1 MEIKTIYF
9 NPIQQKVRYVSDT
22 TSRSDLSYHYIGKS
36 TRVEFDLLVELL
48 WYKFEDLDIPLN
60 EFKKIFEELKNFCDS
75 IKYQLSL

>member
-22 TSRSDLSYHYIGKS
+22 TSRSDLSYYYIGKS

-48 WYKFEDLDIPLN
+48 WYKYQDLDIPLN

-75 IKYQLSL
+75 VKYQLSL

>member
-22 TSRSDLSYHYIGKS
+22 TSREDLSYHYIGKS

-48 WYKFEDLDIPLN
+48 WYKFQDLDIPLN

-75 IKYQLSL
+75 VKYQLSL

>member
-9 NPIQQKVRYVSDT
+9 NPIQQKVRYISDT
-22 TSRSDLSYHYIGKS
+22 TSREDLSYHYIGKS

-48 WYKFEDLDIPLN
+48 WYKYQDLDIPLN

>member
-48 WYKFEDLDIPLN
+48 WYKYQDLDIPLS

-75 IKYQLSL
+75 VKYQLSL

>member
-22 TSRSDLSYHYIGKS
+22 TSKEDLSYYYIGKS

-75 IKYQLSL
+75 VKYQLSL

>member
-22 TSRSDLSYHYIGKS
+22 TSSEDLSYHYIGKS

-48 WYKFEDLDIPLN
+48 WYKYQDLDIPLN

-75 IKYQLSL
+75 VKYQLSL

>member
-22 TSRSDLSYHYIGKS
+22 TSREDLSFYYIGKS

-48 WYKFEDLDIPLN
+48 WYKYQDLDIPLN

-75 IKYQLSL
+75 VKYQLSL

>member
-9 NPIQQKVRYVSDT
+9 NPIQQKVRYISDT
-22 TSRSDLSYHYIGKS
+22 TSKEYLSYHYIGKS

>member
-22 TSRSDLSYHYIGKS
+22 TSREDLSYHYIGKS

-48 WYKFEDLDIPLN
+48 WYKFQDLDIPLN

>member
-9 NPIQQKVRYVSDT
+9 NPIQQKVRYISNT
-22 TSRSDLSYHYIGKS
+22 TSRENLSFYYIGKS

-48 WYKFEDLDIPLN
+48 WYKYQDLDIPLN

-75 IKYQLSL
+75 VKYQLSL

>member
-9 NPIQQKVRYVSDT
+9 NPIQQKVRYISDT
-22 TSRSDLSYHYIGKS
+22 TSREDLSYHYIGKS

-48 WYKFEDLDIPLN
+48 WHKYQDLDIPLN

-75 IKYQLSL
+75 VKYQLSL

>member
-9 NPIQQKVRYVSDT
+9 NPIQQKVRYISDT
-22 TSRSDLSYHYIGKS
+22 TSREDLSYHYIGKS

-48 WYKFEDLDIPLN
+48 WYKYQDLDIPLN
-60 EFKKIFEELKNFCDS
+60 EFKKIFEELKIFCDS

>member
-9 NPIQQKVRYVSDT
+9 NPIHQKVRYVSDT
-22 TSRSDLSYHYIGKS
+22 TSREDLSYHYIGKS

-48 WYKFEDLDIPLN
+48 WYKYQDLDIPLN

>member
-9 NPIQQKVRYVSDT
+9 NPIQQKVRYVSNT
-22 TSRSDLSYHYIGKS
+22 TYKEDLSYHYIGKS

-48 WYKFEDLDIPLN
+48 WYKFQDLDIPLN

>member
-48 WYKFEDLDIPLN
+48 WYKYQDLDIPLN

-75 IKYQLSL
+75 VKYQLSL

>member
-1 MEIKTIYF
+1 MEKKTIYF
-9 NPIQQKVRYVSDT
+9 NPIQQKVRYISDT
-22 TSRSDLSYHYIGKS
+22 TSREDLSYHYIGKS

-48 WYKFEDLDIPLN
+48 WYKYQDLDIPLN

>member
-22 TSRSDLSYHYIGKS
+22 TSREDLSYHYIGKS

-48 WYKFEDLDIPLN
+48 WYKYQDLDIPLN
-60 EFKKIFEELKNFCDS
+60 EFKKIFEELKIFCDS
-75 IKYQLSL
+75 VKYQLSL

>member
-75 IKYQLSL
+75 VKYQLSL

>member
-9 NPIQQKVRYVSDT
+9 NPIQQKVRYISDT
-22 TSRSDLSYHYIGKS
+22 TSREDLSYHYIGKS

-48 WYKFEDLDIPLN
+48 WYKYQDLDIPLN

-75 IKYQLSL
+75 VKYQLSL

>member
-22 TSRSDLSYHYIGKS
+22 TSREDLSYHYIGKS

-48 WYKFEDLDIPLN
+48 WYKYQDLDIPLN

>member
-22 TSRSDLSYHYIGKS
+22 TSREDLSYHYIGKS

-48 WYKFEDLDIPLN
+48 WYKYQDLDIPLN

-75 IKYQLSL
+75 VKYQLSL

>member
-22 TSRSDLSYHYIGKS
+22 TSREDLSYHYIGKS

-48 WYKFEDLDIPLN
+48 WYKYQDLDIPLN

-75 IKYQLSL
+75 VKYRLSL

>member
-9 NPIQQKVRYVSDT
+9 NPIQQKVRYVSNST
-22 TSRSDLSYHYIGKS
+22 FQKDLSYHYIGKS

-48 WYKFEDLDIPLN
+48 WYKFQDSDIPLN
-60 EFKKIFEELKNFCDS
+60 EFKKIFEELKKFCDS